1 MTTFRTQVVVVG
13 AGPVGIFAAY
23 ILAIQGIEVIVLEE
37 ATEGQT
43 DMRAS
48 TFHASTLSYLNQI
61 GLASSLIALGLKAP
75 VFQYRI
81 RSNDENLA
89 FDLGELS
96 DILKYP
102 FRLQCEQHKFSKML
116 ADKLSQENSSKILFD
131 CSVKRFEQTAD
142 SVSVY
147 AETPGGSKKFVSDY
161 MIGADGAGSVIRSG
175 LGLKFPGFTYEE
187 KFLTLSTTFDF
198 NETFEDL
205 AFVNYV
211 SDPNDWF
218 VLLKAPSAWR
228 VLVPV
233 EQSLADEEIL
243 SDTFTDSVFEAITGL
258 NIPINTNHRTIYRV
272 HQRVVES
279 MHQNRIVLAGDAAHL
294 NNPLGGFGMNGGLHD
309 AWNVSWKLKS
319 IIKDGKNPQE
329 LLSLYDKQRRA
340 VMGEFVQSQTIR
352 NKKMIEESGTN
363 KEKSEWTN
371 MRAVHA
377 DPNARREFMFRQCMA
392 KSLMDEKE
400 IK

>member
-1 MTTFRTQVVVVG
+1 
-13 AGPVGIFAAY
+13 
-23 ILAIQGIEVIVLEE
+23 
-37 ATEGQT
+37 
-43 DMRAS
+43 
-48 TFHASTLSYLNQI
+48 
-61 GLASSLIALGLKAP
+61 
-75 VFQYRI
+75 
-81 RSNDENLA
+81 
-89 FDLGELS
+89 
-96 DILKYP
+96 
-102 FRLQCEQHKFSKML
+102 
-116 ADKLSQENSSKILFD
+116 
-131 CSVKRFEQTAD
+131 
-142 SVSVY
+142 
-147 AETPGGSKKFVSDY
+147 

-187 KFLTLSTTFDF
+187 KFLTLSTTFDL

-233 EQSLADEEIL
+233 EQSLADEKIL

-279 MHQNRIVLAGDAAHL
+279 MHRNRIVLAGDAAHL
-294 NNPLGGFGMNGGLHD
+294 NNPLGGFGM
-309 AWNVSWKLKS
+309 K
-319 IIKDGKNPQE
+319 
-329 LLSLYDKQRRA
+329 RRA

-352 NKKMIEESGTN
+352 NKKMIEESGNN

-371 MRAVHA
+371 MRAIHA

>member
-1 MTTFRTQVVVVG
+1 EDV
-13 AGPVGIFAAY
+13 
-23 ILAIQGIEVIVLEE
+23 
-37 ATEGQT
+37 
-43 DMRAS
+43 
-48 TFHASTLSYLNQI
+48 
-61 GLASSLIALGLKAP
+61 AL
-75 VFQYRI
+75 
-81 RSNDENLA
+81 
-89 FDLGELS
+89 
-96 DILKYP
+96 
-102 FRLQCEQHKFSKML
+102 
-116 ADKLSQENSSKILFD
+116 
-131 CSVKRFEQTAD
+131 
-142 SVSVY
+142 
-147 AETPGGSKKFVSDY
+147 
-161 MIGADGAGSVIRSG
+161 
-175 LGLKFPGFTYEE
+175 
-187 KFLTLSTTFDF
+187 
-198 NETFEDL
+198 
-205 AFVNYV
+205 VNYV

-319 IIKDGKNPQE
+319 IIKDGENPQE

-352 NKKMIEESGTN
+352 NKKMIEESGN
-363 KEKSEWTN
+363 GKEKSEWTN
-371 MRAVHA
+371 MRAIHA